1 MQIVKGWQRVV
12 NGIRVS
18 FNNDIITTGSNANML
33 SEEIATLLSGHYI
46 KIPIYPFSFSAYL
59 YC

>member
-18 FNNDIITTGSNANML
+18 FNSDIIITGSNANML
-33 SEEIATLLSGHYI
+33 SEEIATLLSSHYI
-46 KIPIYPFSFSAYL
+46 KIPIYSFSAYL